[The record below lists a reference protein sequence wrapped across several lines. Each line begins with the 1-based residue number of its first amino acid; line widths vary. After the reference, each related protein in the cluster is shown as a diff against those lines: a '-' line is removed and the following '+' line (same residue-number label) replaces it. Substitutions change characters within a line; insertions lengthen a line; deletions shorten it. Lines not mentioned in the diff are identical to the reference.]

1 MLKNIDSDYYFNNS
15 NKILLLIN
23 IFIYYNSFLL
33 IIDLFLHYFI
43 NNYKFLNDNDFTNCK
58 WFSIHSIGNF
68 FICLYAYNDVKKT
81 IDDPVNSLNYD
92 YEYSMIPVFIT
103 ITLHLYHILAPW
115 FFKKLR
121 LDDIIHHI
129 LFAFGLGFICLFY
142 RFGYV
147 QNFVIFFLTGLP
159 GCIDYFL
166 LTLVKLNKINKL
178 VEKKINVHIN
188 NWIRGPGCVI
198 GATFI
203 YVSKIT
209 LQKSDKQYFN
219 NFIASIMIF
228 LIFLNGQYYSKQM
241 IENYTYYKT
250 ININKK

>member
-1 MLKNIDSDYYFNNS
+1 MINNISSDYYFNSS
-15 NKILLLIN
+15 NKFLLLFYN
-23 IFIYYNSFLL
+23 FIFYNSFLL
-33 IIDLFLHYFI
+33 IIDLFIHNFI
-43 NNYKFLNDNDFTNCK
+43 KKFNIINDKDFVNCK

-68 FICLYAYNDVKKT
+68 FICLYSINDVIKT
-81 IDDPVNSLNYD
+81 LYDPVNSLNYNYD
-92 YEYSMIPVFIT
+92 YSMNPVFIT

-115 FFKKLR
+115 FFRKLR
-121 LDDIIHHI
+121 IDDIVHHI
-129 LFAFGLGFICLFY
+129 LFAFGLGFICLIY

-166 LTLVKLNKINKL
+166 LTLVKLNLINKI

-188 NWIRGPGCVI
+188 NWLRGPGCVI

-203 YVSKIT
+203 YVSNIT
-209 LQKSDKQYFN
+209 LKN
-219 NFIASIMIF
+219 NKPNFGNLTATFI
-228 LIFLNGQYYSKQM
+228 IFLNGQYYSKQM

-250 ININKK
+250 INNNQIKKS